1 MQPTKRINLW
11 SNWSKMDLR
20 GPKLTKWT
28 KVDLIGSNGTEVDLI
43 GPNRNSLFFR
53 ENKLSSTNFR
63 KKKKYIILQY
73 KIIIYFHESCEF
85 ATSCL

>member
-1 MQPTKRINLW
+1 
-11 SNWSKMDLR
+11 MDLR

-28 KVDLIGSNGTEVDLI
+28 KVDLIGSNGTEVELI

-63 KKKKYIILQY
+63 KKNIHYITIQNNYLFPR
-73 KIIIYFHESCEF
+73 IV
-85 ATSCL
+85 

>member
-1 MQPTKRINLW
+1 
-11 SNWSKMDLR
+11 MDLR

-28 KVDLIGSNGTEVDLI
+28 VVDLIGSNGTEVDLI

-63 KKKKYIILQY
+63 KKKYTLYYNTK
-73 KIIIYFHESCEF
+73 
-85 ATSCL
+85 